1 MTIRDQA
8 NAGIPHLFLVLNKCG
23 FAAVMLAAGGI
34 AAIHLERSTLPSTSS
49 GLFLLKSQGLAF
61 QRSAAHARDV
71 LPGYG
76 SPELIIPPVPAWI
89 SAGFLLGR
97 DGISGALKCS
107 ARIGRFRVAIASTG
121 DDSRATAP
129 AEYAPSRPFVWSRGY
144 FGGGPRKLSTKR
156 CVHSYSDI
164 TLLWSTLG
172 IMMRIRLFLTG
183 QQITLLEKA
192 GCFTTVFLMTS
203 FTGLSDEPDK
213 TYLRKRRPCNTS
225 LCY

>member
-8 NAGIPHLFLVLNKCG
+8 NAGIPHLFSVLNACG

-172 IMMRIRLFLTG
+172 IMMRIRLFFDRPANHLTRKG
-183 QQITLLEKA
+183 WMFYNRVLDD
-192 GCFTTVFLMTS
+192 FFH
-203 FTGLSDEPDK
+203 GLV
-213 TYLRKRRPCNTS
+213 RRA
-225 LCY
+225 